1 MEAKINKIVLVLIA
15 FLPFIIYLNY
25 SLHLPQ
31 VLEIASYEKMSFL
44 QIILA
49 TGLFYL
55 PIILGIYAVVAR
67 STWGVALFTAAMLAI
82 ATLSPVRELKI
93 IEVVELLIFSVALL
107 WFLEWSCSYAKLVNI
122 KAWAKLAKPYLSA
135 TSLLMLPITLIAA
148 FVLAFSKLIA
158 CFSLKLSDSLELS
171 SVYSI
176 LISLC
181 IVLGFVAIIKIW
193 KK

>member
-67 STWGVALFTAAMLAI
+67 STWGVVLFTAAMLAI

-93 IEVVELLIFSVALL
+93 IEVVELLIFSVVLL

>member
-67 STWGVALFTAAMLAI
+67 STWGVVLFTAAMLAI